1 MKDDSVNNHRNH
13 KMFSDIKVGLAILNQ
28 NRDTT
33 SSLPS
38 VGTLRNGERRNV
50 AMFWHVLE
58 SHY

>member
-1 MKDDSVNNHRNH
+1 
-13 KMFSDIKVGLAILNQ
+13 MFSDIKVGLAILNQ